1 MTGSWDDPRMSFAR
15 EGEMQAQGVPDRLTS
30 VREAGAVEAARLV
43 ARRARM
49 RKMRFDTIAVHGVY
63 DMEEALRNQGAI
75 IEPVYAG
82 PAQHFASSD
91 AMEAA
96 LGYLVPAWGYSR
108 ITNPTVAYAE
118 ETLALLE
125 SYGSGLEASAYLTS
139 SGMSAVHMT
148 TAPFLDV
155 RYGATMNIV
164 AGARCYGGTYMLFS
178 ERYGAERGVEI
189 RWVPDVGD
197 ITAWE
202 AAIDARTRFVY
213 VETPSNPS
221 LAVADVEALA
231 SVAHRN
237 GVPLIVDATV
247 ATPALLRPLALGAD
261 VVVHSVSKC
270 LAASGAVIAGALIS
284 RRDIVS
290 RTGPE
295 ALRQD
300 FATYVKL
307 LPGRDHGPALA
318 PASAAS
324 VLHDLRT
331 LRGRVDQM
339 SRGAIRV
346 AEFLA
351 AHPGVDRVWY
361 PGLPSHPGHD
371 VATRQMRLVDAEP
384 RDGAPERFG
393 YLLGF
398 EVRGGPERA
407 RDVFDGLRLV
417 FRATDLGRVKSVATI
432 PAISTHQQQGD
443 AGRALGG
450 VPDNLV
456 RLSIGCEHPDDL
468 IADLDWA
475 LAGAARRTR
484 ARAAIRTSY

>member
-1 MTGSWDDPRMSFAR
+1 MTVMEHDAL
-15 EGEMQAQGVPDRLTS
+15 AA
-30 VREAGAVEAARLV
+30 VREAGAAERARLE

-49 RKMRFDTIAVHGVY
+49 RRMRFDTIAVHGVY

-75 IEPVYAG
+75 VEPVYAG

-96 LGYLVPAWGYSR
+96 LAYLVPAWAYSR
-108 ITNPTVAYAE
+108 IANPTVAYVE

-125 SYGSGLEASAYLTS
+125 SYGSGLEASAYVTS
-139 SGMSAVHMT
+139 SGMSAIHMAT
-148 TAPFLDV
+148 SPFLDV
-155 RYGATMNIV
+155 RHGTTMNIV
-164 AGARCYGGTYMLFS
+164 AGARCYGGTFMLFS
-178 ERYGAERGVEI
+178 QRYGAERGTDV
-189 RWVPDVGD
+189 RWVSDVGD
-197 ITAWE
+197 VSAWE
-202 AAIDARTRFVY
+202 ALIDSETRFVF

-231 SVAHRN
+231 AVAHRHA
-237 GVPLIVDATV
+237 VPLIVDATV

-261 VVVHSVSKC
+261 IVVHSVSKC
-270 LAASGAVIAGALIS
+270 LGASGAAIAGVL
-284 RRDIVS
+284 VS
-290 RTGPE
+290 RGDVVSWTGPD

-331 LRGRVDQM
+331 LRTRVDQM
-339 SRGAIRV
+339 SRGALRV
-346 AEFLA
+346 AQFLE
-351 AHPGVDRVWY
+351 AHPGIDRVRY
-361 PGLPSHPGHD
+361 PGLPSDPGHG
-371 VATRQMRLVDAEP
+371 VASRQMRLVDAEP

-398 EVRGGPERA
+398 EVAGGPMAA
-407 RDVFDGLRLV
+407 RRVFDGLGLV

-443 AGRALGG
+443 VGRVLGA
-450 VPDNLV
+450 VPENLV
-456 RLSIGCEHPDDL
+456 RLSVGCEHPDDL
-468 IADLDWA
+468 IADLDQA
-475 LAGAARRTR
+475 LAGAGRM
-484 ARAAIRTSY
+484 

>member
-1 MTGSWDDPRMSFAR
+1 M
-15 EGEMQAQGVPDRLTS
+15 
-30 VREAGAVEAARLV
+30 
-43 ARRARM
+43 RR
-49 RKMRFDTIAVHGVY
+49 MRFDTIAVHGVY

-96 LGYLVPAWGYSR
+96 LAYQVPAWGYSR
-108 ITNPTVAYAE
+108 ITNPTVIYVE

-148 TAPFLDV
+148 TAPFLDI
-155 RYGATMNIV
+155 RYGARMNIV
-164 AGARCYGGTYMLFS
+164 AGARCYGGTFMLFS
-178 ERYGAERGVEI
+178 ERYAAERGVDV
-189 RWVPDVGD
+189 RWVADVQNAS
-197 ITAWE
+197 AWE
-202 AAIDARTRFVY
+202 AAIDRETRFVY
-213 VETPSNPS
+213 VETPSNPG

-231 SVAHRN
+231 AVAHRN

-261 VVVHSVSKC
+261 IVVHSVSKC
-270 LAASGAVIAGALIS
+270 LAASGAVIAGALVS

-290 RTGPE
+290 WAGPD
-295 ALRQD
+295 ALRED

-318 PASAAS
+318 PTSAAS

-339 SRGAIRV
+339 SRGALRV

-361 PGLPSHPGHD
+361 PGLSSHPGHG
-371 VATRQMRLVDAEP
+371 VAAQQMRLVDAEP
-384 RDGAPERFG
+384 GDGAPERFS

-398 EVRGGPERA
+398 EVAGGLDAA
-407 RDVFDGLRLV
+407 RRVLDGLRLV

-443 AGRALGG
+443 AGRSLGA
-450 VPDNLV
+450 VPGNLV
-456 RLSIGCEHPDDL
+456 RFSVGCEHPDDL
-468 IADLDWA
+468 IADLDQA
-475 LAGAARRTR
+475 LAGAGSRLDGR
-484 ARAAIRTSY
+484 ATVPLSP

>member
-1 MTGSWDDPRMSFAR
+1 MTRRCDYRRMSFVP
-15 EGEMQAQGVPDRLTS
+15 EGDAPRPGVIDHLTP

-49 RKMRFDTIAVHGVY
+49 RQMRFDTIAVHGVY
-63 DMEEALRNQGAI
+63 DLEEALRNQGAI

-125 SYGSGLEASAYLTS
+125 SYRSGLEASAYLTS
-139 SGMSAVHMT
+139 SGMSAVHMA

-155 RYGATMNIV
+155 RYGASMNVV
-164 AGARCYGGTYMLFS
+164 ASARCYGGTFMLFS
-178 ERYGAERGVEI
+178 QRYGAERGIEI
-189 RWVPDVGD
+189 HWVADVGD
-197 ITAWE
+197 IAAWE
-202 AAIDARTRFVY
+202 AAIDERTRFVY
-213 VETPSNPS
+213 AETPSNPG
-221 LAVADVEALA
+221 LAVTDVEALA
-231 SVAHRN
+231 SIAHRH

-270 LAASGAVIAGALIS
+270 LAASGAVIAGALVSRREIIS
-284 RRDIVS
+284 RA
-290 RTGPE
+290 GPQ
-295 ALRQD
+295 ALRDD

-307 LPGRDHGPALA
+307 LPGRDYGPALA
-318 PASAAS
+318 PTSAAS

-339 SRGAIRV
+339 SRGAMRV
-346 AEFLA
+346 AEYLA

-361 PGLPSHPGHD
+361 PGLRSHPGHD
-371 VATRQMRLVDAEP
+371 VAARQMRLVDAEP
-384 RDGAPERFG
+384 GDGQPERYG

-398 EVRGGPERA
+398 EVAGGPEQARA
-407 RDVFDGLRLV
+407 VLDGLRLV

-432 PAISTHQQQGD
+432 PAISTHQQQGG
-443 AGRALGG
+443 AGRALGA

-456 RLSIGCEHPDDL
+456 RLSVGCEHPDDL
-468 IADLDWA
+468 ITDLDRA
-475 LAGAARRTR
+475 LGPATRPLTKASARGT
-484 ARAAIRTSY
+484 